1 MKYEQIVSKARN
13 MLTKY
18 SYNDNAG
25 SFAVEVNVTG
35 PGEGVF
41 YIRVQQDA
49 DGVAVDVEPYNYY
62 DYTARV
68 TAPFAALRRMMERTN
83 TADELCADGKM
94 EVEGDMQAVYTLES
108 MFSNYKTM
116 HEAAKAAKPAKPRKP
131 RAAKAAKE
139 KE

>member
-1 MKYEQIVSKARN
+1 MKYEHIVSKARN

-18 SYNDNAG
+18 TYAEQAG

-35 PGEGVF
+35 AGEGIF

-49 DGVAVDVEPYNYY
+49 DGVGVDVQPYNYY
-62 DYTARV
+62 DHNARI

-83 TADELCADGKM
+83 TADELCAAGKM
-94 EVEGDMQAVYTLES
+94 EVEGDMQVVYTLES

-131 RAAKAAKE
+131 RAAKAKAAE
-139 KE
+139 